1 MKRYF
6 SFLFFICLFLFSHIL
21 TYATGNSSPNS
32 IVLSNQEQID
42 KFSINFPGLTI
53 IDGDLFIGNTDMECN
68 CVDIVNLNGL
78 TQLVSITGNLYIHNT
93 KITDMNGLN
102 NLSNIGGFA
111 SVVGNNNILTFNGL
125 NNLIAVQSLF
135 IGYNNYSLFSIQALN
150 NLHYIPGDIA
160 IFCDGL
166 FHLDGL
172 SNIDSIGG
180 NLSLGISE
188 LIDLNALSNL
198 TSIGGSL
205 KLEGNTQLQEI
216 IGLINLRSING
227 NLFIN
232 NNYRLKNL
240 NGLSNLNSINGYI
253 YISQNSNLTDIYGI
267 ANIAPDNIHFNNDND
282 PPLKDIT
289 ITDNQALPFCAVQ
302 SICQALAIYG
312 ASYLIEGNATG
323 CLESALSCVD
333 VICTQVK
340 EPKNDQHGV
349 LVNAPIEWEASPN
362 ATGYLIAAGTTPG
375 SSEIIDSLNV
385 GNTLIYYPQNL
396 LPCKSQ
402 IYVRI
407 IPYKNNQV
415 GNSCSESVF
424 YTENVEPVI
433 SADTSVCRGIPVNL
447 HASGGV
453 NYQWVPSEG
462 LNNADISN
470 PIATAFSPIIYTV
483 NVINERGCSGS
494 AQVSIYLNPNPTTS
508 MSSIEESGNDFNN
521 GMATANPLSGQQ
533 PFSYL
538 WSNGKTSKT
547 IMYLNPGE
555 YFVTV
560 TDGNHCNT
568 VDSVKIDEF
577 ICPELNIISD
587 VFNSTC
593 FNSCNGYINVY
604 KVDNAVYPVTY
615 NWSDGTKNSSKNSL
629 SAGDYTVT
637 ITDSKNCS
645 TAQSFTIYEP
655 EEMQIVIDSLHNMTG
670 NNNGY
675 IKISSNHPDIEVLWN
690 GPKDFV
696 SDKLEIKDLEA
707 GCYNLTL
714 TDTISHCFIVS
725 TICISDLTFLQDIYN
740 QAEVVLFPN
749 PANQFINL
757 DFNNLD
763 HLPEQII
770 IKDNSGNE
778 IMRQNLE
785 LRQNI
790 HQLDISKIGSGI
802 YFVQLLSENYSKVFK
817 LIVD

>member
-1 MKRYF
+1 MKIIFVFLVVVSSFQSRIFASENNFPF
-6 SFLFFICLFLFSHIL
+6 SIIL
-21 TYATGNSSPNS
+21 TTQ
-32 IVLSNQEQID
+32 NQVD
-42 KFSINFPGLTI
+42 NFALNYPGVNH
-53 IDGDLFIGNTDMECN
+53 IDGNLYIGEFDDCECT
-68 CVDIVNLNGL
+68 DIVNLNGL
-78 TQLVSITGNLYIHNT
+78 INIKSIDGNLNIHNT
-93 KITDMNGLN
+93 FITDLNGLN
-102 NLSNIGGFA
+102 NLTSINGYISISSNDGLL
-111 SVVGNNNILTFNGL
+111 NLNGL
-125 NNLIAVQSLF
+125 NNLESVSSILV
-135 IGYNNYSLFSIQALN
+135 GYDNYSLYDIKSLN
-150 NLHYIPGDIA
+150 KIHYVPGDIA
-160 IFCDGL
+160 IFCDQIFNIAGL
-166 FHLDGL
+166 T
-172 SNIDSIGG
+172 NIDSIGG
-180 NLSLGISE
+180 SLTLKIGELTNIDSLANLK
-188 LIDLNALSNL
+188 
-198 TSIGGSL
+198 SIGGDL
-205 KLEGNTQLQEI
+205 ILDRNTQLLEI
-216 IGLINLRSING
+216 NGLINLRSING
-227 NLFIN
+227 NLYIN

-375 SSEIIDSLNV
+375 NSEIIDSLNI

-396 LPCKSQ
+396 LPCNSQ

-453 NYQWVPSEG
+453 KFQWVPSEG
-462 LNNADISN
+462 LNNADIAN
-470 PIATAFSPIIYTV
+470 PVATAFTPITYTV
-483 NVINERGCSGS
+483 NVINERGCSGT
-494 AQVSIYLNPNPTTS
+494 AQISISLNPNPATS
-508 MSSIEESGNDFNN
+508 MSSKGESGNDFNN

-577 ICPELNIISD
+577 ICPELNITAD

-655 EEMQIVIDSLHNMTG
+655 AEMIIIIDSLHNMTG
-670 NNNGY
+670 NNDGY
-675 IKISSNHPDIEVLWN
+675 IKISSNHPDIEVFWN

-725 TICISDLTFLQDIYN
+725 TFCISDLTFLQDIYN

-763 HLPEQII
+763 HLPDQII

-817 LIVD
+817 IVIN